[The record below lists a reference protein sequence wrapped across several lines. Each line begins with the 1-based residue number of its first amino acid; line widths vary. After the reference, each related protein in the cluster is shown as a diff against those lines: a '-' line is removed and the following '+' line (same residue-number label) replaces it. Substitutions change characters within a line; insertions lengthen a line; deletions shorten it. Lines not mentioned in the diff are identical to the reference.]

1 MTKPYTVQVLLFG
14 RDEVIT
20 YNGVERVE
28 YGEYHVKIFS
38 EDGVAR
44 IRESRIDVL
53 EELNPE

>member
-1 MTKPYTVQVLLFG
+1 MTKPYVVKVLLFG
-14 RDEVIT
+14 REEVIT

-28 YGEYHVKIFS
+28 YGDTHVKVFS
-38 EDGVAR
+38 KDGVAR

>member
-14 RDEVIT
+14 REEVIA
-20 YNGVERVE
+20 YDGVERVE
-28 YGEYHVKIFS
+28 YGETHVKIFS
-38 EDGVAR
+38 KDGVAR

>member
-14 RDEVIT
+14 RDEIIS
-20 YNGVERVE
+20 YHGVERVE
-28 YGEYHVKIFS
+28 YGESHVKIFS
-38 EDGVAR
+38 KDGIAR